1 MSRISDLRISLLIF
15 SMNNTTTRPFLDLK
29 GNPFFTGREIEDTLK
44 GSPPKI
50 EHIIKRWNHLKKE
63 EVLSDMDQILR
74 FSEPSKVPFLKR
86 NSVYREME
94 LLLFKLQGR
103 KWWKFYSRVIM
114 IIEKYLKWIK
124 RFLSGSEIR
133 EIRFYTKLFEWTMI
147 AIIEEVKTL
156 EEVRSIRAFG

>member
-103 KWWKFYSRVIM
+103 KW
-114 IIEKYLKWIK
+114 
-124 RFLSGSEIR
+124 
-133 EIRFYTKLFEWTMI
+133 
-147 AIIEEVKTL
+147 
-156 EEVRSIRAFG
+156 